1 MKVCLVTICIGEK
14 YLQQYNTLFRPSQ
27 EKYAIKC
34 GYDFKVITDYIDGPK
49 NTHLISFNKILVCDY
64 NWEKEYDFIIFIDA
78 DIIINENT
86 PTIHNEYNFGD
97 NRCCKPISTYSSS
110 KNRRSNT

>member
-27 EKYAIKC
+27 EKYAKKC

-49 NTHLISFNKILVCDY
+49 QMN
-64 NWEKEYDFIIFIDA
+64 
-78 DIIINENT
+78 INYYKT
-86 PTIHNEYNFGD
+86 RTI
-97 NRCCKPISTYSSS
+97 K
-110 KNRRSNT
+110 